1 MEEDSFHC
9 GFIHDKLSGSGSS
22 IRILRTCLKR
32 YREGVMF
39 LSRRHIFSSAM
50 LLVFS
55 IILILFKDIPDID
68 GDEMHGI
75 KSLASQIGPELNN
88 HFFWVDDIAC
98 PASFLWH
105 TAKHVTRDPNPVV
118 ADFNAQDYATLVAY
132 PSPFL
137 KFPEA
142 FLCLVGLSRHY
153 TLDEETY
160 PRFLPKNR
168 EEIDIFAFIHT
179 PDPTKVRVV
188 EREQNKDEPRLLD
201 TTVGRNVQLL
211 PVAPDHA
218 ESELEASVERLF
230 DEGALDTMG
239 NGKIVVVDAGG
250 ASHPPKKLRE
260 DHGTPSG
267 ASVGGKSWS
276 AIKRLLAGA
285 VLNAEVRVAAIP
297 TLPFVTAFVSS
308 TPEREDG
315 DHTDSM
321 AKPNLHLIG
330 ASQRFVISSD
340 STHHSG
346 PTITEVE
353 VDSLIRSSATIM
365 MTITTVTSTVDPALV
380 AIEKPVN
387 LLLTFLLVV
396 STSSSVP
403 DTCFSESLL
412 THEAVSNGSRLDDG
426 RVCHEI
432 VDEFAAPKFFASVRG
447 MKHDQLFTEF
457 NVGAAR
463 QISLSAE
470 VRMRNKYNVKER
482 RRLKSVIEKQD
493 ELLKAR
499 DGEIEDLKAQLLL
512 KEIEAAEATCLRAQT
527 SNLEA
532 VEKSLR
538 DAVNALKERNT
549 ILEKEWNALDVKVR
563 DLEVLVVGKERDL
576 TDLNAQLT
584 YVKFQNNNLVDR
596 VHELEISSAG
606 LREKVTVDDNC
617 MEKLEKFQDDRMK
630 VVNDKFDKLYTDF
643 VKMTL
648 HLEEKFYPHLLTTIS
663 RTAIV
668 KCLNSLE
675 YLSALGTSI

>member
-1 MEEDSFHC
+1 MEEVSLHC

-32 YREGVMF
+32 FCEGVMF

-55 IILILFKDIPDID
+55 IVLILFKDIPNIE
-68 GDEMHGI
+68 GDEMYGI
-75 KSLASQIGPELNN
+75 KSLASQIGSELNN

-118 ADFNAQDYATLVAY
+118 ADFNAQDYATLVAH

-142 FLCLVGLSRHY
+142 FLCLVGLSLHY

-160 PRFLPKNR
+160 PRFLHKNR

-230 DEGALDTMG
+230 DEGGSGTQTEQGDSAPRHQ
-239 NGKIVVVDAGG
+239 GKRKFVVVDAGG

-260 DHGTPSG
+260 DHRTPSG
-267 ASVGGKSWS
+267 ASVGGKSCY

-365 MTITTVTSTVDPALV
+365 TTITTVTSTVDPALV

-387 LLLTFLLVV
+387 PLCFLLILLQVV
-396 STSSSVP
+396 EPIPTLVV
-403 DTCFSESLL
+403 T
-412 THEAVSNGSRLDDG
+412 NGSRLDDG

-482 RRLKSVIEKQD
+482 RRLKSVVEKQD

-512 KEIEAAEATCLRAQT
+512 KETEAVEATRLRAQT

-538 DAVNALKERNT
+538 DEVNALKERNI
-549 ILEKEWNALDVKVR
+549 ILEKERNALDVKVP
-563 DLEVLVVGKERDL
+563 DLEASVVDKERDL
-576 TDLNAQLT
+576 TDLNTQLT
-584 YVKFQNNNLVDR
+584 SVKSQNDNLVDR
-596 VHELEISSAG
+596 VHELEISSAR
-606 LREKVTVDDNC
+606 L
-617 MEKLEKFQDDRMK
+617 
-630 VVNDKFDKLYTDF
+630 
-643 VKMTL
+643 
-648 HLEEKFYPHLLTTIS
+648 
-663 RTAIV
+663 
-668 KCLNSLE
+668 
-675 YLSALGTSI
+675 